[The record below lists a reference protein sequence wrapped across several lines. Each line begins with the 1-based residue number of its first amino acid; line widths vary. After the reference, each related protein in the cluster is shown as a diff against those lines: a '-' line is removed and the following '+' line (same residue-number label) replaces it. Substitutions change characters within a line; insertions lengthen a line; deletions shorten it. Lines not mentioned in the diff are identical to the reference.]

1 MLQVISTPPFAW
13 ETGGCARVVYD
24 LSRHLAERGNEITIL
39 TTDMY
44 KPNQRYCLTDNKDDG
59 LNIIR
64 FKNISNSLA
73 WKYKLYLSPGM
84 IKYLKNNLNCYDVVH
99 LQDLISGAAFAT
111 ARYCKKYKIPY
122 VLTSHG
128 SLPWLMEEN
137 IQNRFFSLLGGR
149 KILDNASKV
158 IALNKTEKESFEKL
172 NVPPEKIEVIP
183 NGVDL
188 SIYSKLPKKGEFKK
202 KYDVAEYEK
211 IILYLGR
218 IHKSKGINML
228 VESFSSLKN
237 RLNNVK
243 LVIVGP
249 DDGFLD
255 VLIKQIHYSDIAGD
269 VIFTGPLHGLN
280 KIEAYVDADLFVT
293 PSFSGFPLTFLE
305 SCICGTPII
314 TTNKIEELDWIN
326 GDVGFVVGY
335 SSDQISEIILKILDD
350 DDLLSKLSINSV
362 CFVKEN
368 FGWDKI
374 SESVERLYYEVL

>member
-1 MLQVISTPPFAW
+1 
-13 ETGGCARVVYD
+13 
-24 LSRHLAERGNEITIL
+24 
-39 TTDMY
+39 
-44 KPNQRYCLTDNKDDG
+44 
-59 LNIIR
+59 
-64 FKNISNSLA
+64 
-73 WKYKLYLSPGM
+73 
-84 IKYLKNNLNCYDVVH
+84 
-99 LQDLISGAAFAT
+99 
-111 ARYCKKYKIPY
+111 
-122 VLTSHG
+122 
-128 SLPWLMEEN
+128 
-137 IQNRFFSLLGGR
+137 
-149 KILDNASKV
+149 
-158 IALNKTEKESFEKL
+158 
-172 NVPPEKIEVIP
+172 
-183 NGVDL
+183 
-188 SIYSKLPKKGEFKK
+188 
-202 KYDVAEYEK
+202 
-211 IILYLGR
+211 
-218 IHKSKGINML
+218 ML
-228 VESFSSLKN
+228 VESFLSIKN

-326 GDVGFVVGY
+326 GNVGFVVGY

-350 DDLLSKLSINSV
+350 DGLLSKLSINSV

>member
-1 MLQVISTPPFAW
+1 M
-13 ETGGCARVVYD
+13 
-24 LSRHLAERGNEITIL
+24 
-39 TTDMY
+39 
-44 KPNQRYCLTDNKDDG
+44 CL
-59 LNIIR
+59 
-64 FKNISNSLA
+64 
-73 WKYKLYLSPGM
+73 
-84 IKYLKNNLNCYDVVH
+84 LK
-99 LQDLISGAAFAT
+99 
-111 ARYCKKYKIPY
+111 
-122 VLTSHG
+122 
-128 SLPWLMEEN
+128 
-137 IQNRFFSLLGGR
+137 
-149 KILDNASKV
+149 
-158 IALNKTEKESFEKL
+158 
-172 NVPPEKIEVIP
+172 KIEVIP

-202 KYDVAEYEK
+202 KYGVAEYEK

-228 VESFSSLKN
+228 VESFLSIKN

-326 GDVGFVVGY
+326 GNVGFVVGY

-350 DDLLSKLSINSV
+350 DGLLSKLSINSV

>member
-24 LSRHLAERGNEITIL
+24 LSRHLAERGNEINIL

-44 KPNQRYCLTDNKDDG
+44 KPNQRYCLTDNKEDG

-99 LQDLISGAAFAT
+99 LQDLISGAAIAT

-202 KYDVAEYEK
+202 KYGVAEYEK

-228 VESFSSLKN
+228 VESFLSIKN

-326 GDVGFVVGY
+326 GNVGFVVGY

-350 DDLLSKLSINSV
+350 DGLLSKLSINSV